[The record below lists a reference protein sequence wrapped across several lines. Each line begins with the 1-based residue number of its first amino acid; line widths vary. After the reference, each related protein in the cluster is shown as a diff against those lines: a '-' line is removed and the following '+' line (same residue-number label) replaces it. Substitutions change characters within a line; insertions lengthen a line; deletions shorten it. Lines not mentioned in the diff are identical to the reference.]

1 MTKHRSWLLV
11 LASAAVL
18 FQTGCDPGRRPI
30 GGFEAVVPATLSY
43 PGHQDLELRFQP
55 TAFPLTGGCPTVF
68 LHLQDAS
75 GRVVRTFDHR
85 PPRWMPGEGLRYRVK
100 LFQSA
105 LGPAL
110 EAGDYQLVAG
120 LYDPSTGRRSRL
132 RSSHPETG
140 SGRYRLG
147 TIGVGETVADGLEIV
162 YSSDWQEPEPGS
174 DAQILVRSWFAG
186 RATLAV
192 TAEAEPAVLW
202 LQVAVPPPAGGD
214 LVLDAGEDQ
223 PRVIASVSCADDPP
237 PWDAGRHQLEVE
249 LAAGERCE
257 IGFRAN
263 FVQRS
268 DSGPQS
274 AALETISVTIEPP

>member
-85 PPRWMPGEGLRYRVK
+85 PPRWMPGEDLRYRVK

-147 TIGVGETVADGLEIV
+147 TIRVGEPVAAGVHIV
-162 YSSDWQEPEPGS
+162 YSSGWHDPEPGS
-174 DAQILVRSWFAG
+174 DAQVLVRRWFAG
-186 RATLAV
+186 SASLEV
-192 TAEAEPAVLW
+192 TAGAEPGVLW
-202 LQVAVPPPAGGD
+202 LQMAVPRPAGVD
-214 LVLDAGEDQ
+214 LVLDAGEDE
-223 PRVIASVSCADDPP
+223 PRVVASVSCADDPP
-237 PWDAGRHQLEVE
+237 SWTAGRHQLEIE
-249 LAAGERCE
+249 LAAGATCE

-263 FVQRS
+263 FVQS
-268 DSGPQS
+268 SGGGPQS
-274 AALETISVTIEPP
+274 AALEALAW